1 VSSPDPELLNRAAA
15 CYQRLGTLAEAARCY
30 REAGSHRRAAELYER
45 LGRFRDAA
53 LDYAR
58 ADSPD
63 LAAWLL
69 AHHAGDPAGARAQL
83 AAVPAR
89 SGNAAAA
96 LRRRLILARCEVAEG
111 RRPKTALAAL
121 AAAQA
126 ELARR
131 RAVPDSYLE
140 PWSVWLAESMGRP
153 DQVALVF
160 AAAVRGQ
167 RFGAEQRWRAWMR
180 AALHAELI
188 LPVPAVPVGR

>member
-1 VSSPDPELLNRAAA
+1 MSSPDPELLNRAAA
-15 CYQRLGTLAEAARCY
+15 CYQRLGSLAEAARCY
-30 REAGSHRRAAELYER
+30 REAGSFRRAAELHER
-45 LGRFRDAA
+45 LGHFRDAA
-53 LDYAR
+53 LDYVN

-63 LAAWLL
+63 LAAWVL
-69 AHHAGDPAGARAQL
+69 AHHAGDPAAARAQL
-83 AAVPAR
+83 TAAPTTTA
-89 SGNAAAA
+89 NTAAA

-111 RRPKTALAAL
+111 LRSTTALAAL
-121 AAAQA
+121 TAAQA

-140 PWSVWLAESMGRP
+140 PWSVRLAESMDRP

-180 AALHAELI
+180 ETLHAELV
-188 LPVPAVPVGR
+188 LPQARG

>member
-1 VSSPDPELLNRAAA
+1 VNDPDPELLNRAAS
-15 CYQRLGTLAEAARCY
+15 CYQRLGVLPEAARCY

-69 AHHAGDPAGARAQL
+69 VHHAGDPAGARARL
-83 AAVPAR
+83 AAVPAP
-89 SGNAAAA
+89 SGGATAT
-96 LRRRLILARCEVAEG
+96 LRRRLVTARCDVAEG
-111 RRPKTALAAL
+111 REPRTALDAL
-121 AAAQA
+121 GAAQA

-131 RAVPDSYLE
+131 RAVPDPYLE
-140 PWSVWLAESMGRP
+140 PWSVGLAESLGRP
-153 DQVALVF
+153 DQVALLF
-160 AAAVRGQ
+160 AAAVRGE

-180 AALHAELI
+180 EALDTELI
-188 LPVPAVPVGR
+188 LPAPAVPPAR